1 MADPAL
7 RVASAPS
14 PRQLTAEE
22 IAEKCGP
29 AVFYME
35 IYDADGELKSTASG
49 FFVSSS
55 GIAITNYHVVSGA
68 RSAMIVTADGGEYRV
83 LGVYDVDKVNDLAL
97 IQIDGKDFD
106 YLNIGDST
114 ALRNGAQI
122 YAIGSPLGLQNTISP
137 GIISNSSRVIN
148 GAQYIQITAPLS
160 PGSSG
165 GALIDV
171 YGNVIGVTTGT
182 LYNGQGLNLAVPI
195 ALSDALSRERYSD
208 IRDFI
213 QKTSEFYEGYGNI
226 PDFGYHFNVDRA
238 YEELDDEAGSAE
250 YWYDTS
256 ELDAD
261 NAQTLAE
268 YGSLLRKAGFRYMG
282 TFGEASDGITY
293 AGVYYTNL
301 STDTDVTCGV
311 IASDDLEY
319 IIVEIY
325 LS

>member
-29 AVFYME
+29 AVFYIE
-35 IYDADGELKSTASG
+35 IYDANGALKSTGSG
-49 FFVSSS
+49 FFITSS
-55 GIAITNYHVVSGA
+55 GIAITNYHVVASA
-68 RSAMIVTADGGEYRV
+68 RSAKIVTADGREYRV
-83 LGVYDVDKVNDLAL
+83 LGVYDVDEENDLAL
-97 IQIDGKDFD
+97 LQIDGKDFG
-106 YLNIGDST
+106 YLDIGDST

-137 GIISNSSRVIN
+137 GIISNASRVIN

-171 YGNVIGVTTGT
+171 YGNVIGVTSGT

-195 ALSDALSRERYSD
+195 DLSDALSRERYSD
-208 IRDFI
+208 MRDFI
-213 QKTSEFYEGYGNI
+213 KKTSEFYENSGNV
-226 PDFGYHFNVDRA
+226 PDFGYHFDVDRA
-238 YEELDDEAGSAE
+238 YEGSDDEEGSVE

-256 ELDAD
+256 ELDAG

-268 YGSLLRKAGFRYMG
+268 YGSLLREAGFRYMG
-282 TFGEASDGITY
+282 TFREATDNIVY

-301 STDTDVTCGV
+301 STYTKVYCGV

-319 IIVEIY
+319 IIVGIY